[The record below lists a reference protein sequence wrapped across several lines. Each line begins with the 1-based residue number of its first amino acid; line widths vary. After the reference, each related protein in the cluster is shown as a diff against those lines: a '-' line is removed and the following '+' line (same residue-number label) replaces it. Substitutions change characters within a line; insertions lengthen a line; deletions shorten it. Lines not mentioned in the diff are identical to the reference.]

1 MKVSKKIY
9 IVIVSVL
16 ILGVIAVGAAFILMQ
31 KQEISMQKQ
40 EISMQ
45 KQEIYRLHEQA
56 QQTQTFKPGDKFNMQ
71 FESGMVYQCKVADG
85 YPDCH
90 VKGTE
95 K

>member
-16 ILGVIAVGAAFILMQ
+16 IVAILAVGAAFIFMQ
-31 KQEISMQKQ
+31 KQEIS
-40 EISMQ
+40 
-45 KQEIYRLHEQA
+45 RLQEQA

-71 FESGMVYQCKVADG
+71 FESGMIYQCKVADG
-85 YPDCH
+85 YPNCH
-90 VKGTE
+90 IKGIE